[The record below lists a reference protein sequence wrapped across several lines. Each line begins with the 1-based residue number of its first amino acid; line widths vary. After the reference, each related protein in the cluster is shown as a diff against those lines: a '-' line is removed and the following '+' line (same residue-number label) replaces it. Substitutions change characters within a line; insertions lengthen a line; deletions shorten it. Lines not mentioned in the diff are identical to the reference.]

1 MTGRKNADGR
11 RKLGLQG
18 EEFAAEHL
26 ASSGYRIVG
35 RNWRCPRGELD
46 LIAEDEEVIVFVE
59 VRSRRNTG
67 TFGSPEE
74 SVDARKQKKV
84 RDIAQYYLYLGRSL
98 ERKIRFDVI
107 TVTFTPEGKFVKMN
121 HVKHAF

>member
-1 MTGRKNADGR
+1 MTGQRSADGR
-11 RKLGLQG
+11 RKLGLRG
-18 EEFAAEHL
+18 EEYAAEHL
-26 ASSGYRIVG
+26 VSLGCRIVG

-46 LIAEDEEVIVFVE
+46 LIAEDEEAIVFVE

-84 RDIAQYYLYLGRSL
+84 RDTAQYYLYLGKAL
-98 ERKIRFDVI
+98 ERKVRFDVI
-107 TVTFTPEGKFVKMN
+107 TVTFTPEGKFLAMN